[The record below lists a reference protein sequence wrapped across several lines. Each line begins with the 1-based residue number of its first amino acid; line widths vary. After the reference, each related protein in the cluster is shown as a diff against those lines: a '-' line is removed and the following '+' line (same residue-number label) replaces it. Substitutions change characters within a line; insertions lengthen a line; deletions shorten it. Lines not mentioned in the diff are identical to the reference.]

1 MSLDFDFSEKT
12 EKGPSGSIADSIA
25 SMDQQDQAM
34 LNNARIIASQ
44 ISPDEA
50 AEIKHLADKN
60 GITFEMAKA
69 DKVKAK
75 TDEMLS
81 KMQEVR
87 QKAPY
92 LSKLLGNTTYMSL
105 CQDDID
111 NLMKIETNFAEKTWD
126 VGRSAVAAVPDMI
139 GGVGSGFFQLAAM
152 YQRGKNAIHQG
163 VANKAMEIMKNN
175 GMENSR
181 TYSFIQ
187 SHAKAMDET
196 TKFMN
201 EFATGARQ
209 AADDSWGAFADR
221 IRPEERRQ
229 NVATRI
235 AETVGQIG
243 TQVAMGGYGWIAM
256 GLNTLDDQQQLM
268 REKGIYGTGRADMA
282 AASSAV
288 LEGLIERQA
297 LGRYLNKANLGLGWK
312 RRLIR
317 AGVNAGLEGLEEG
330 TQNITTDMIDMY
342 VGGIEKDWADIG
354 KDAAVATFYAA
365 AGAGLFSSA
374 QGLVP
379 SNRTQR
385 RQERLRQER
394 LTNGER
400 INLMNAMI
408 DKGKSILGKGNV
420 GEAEMKAFEEKGD
433 IEDVK
438 NAQGLLAA
446 FADKMTQ
453 DAFSEPVIAVQG
465 LTQLGD
471 IADASKTLKRDKA
484 TFIKMVDEI
493 TKQSGTNVVYFNAAD
508 LKESFGENEGDL
520 KAVLYQMDVGEE
532 EFNQAVETGS
542 DIQVGTGT
550 YVANIAKNEQVF
562 DQMNKLARL
571 KEDAPSYNEVNQI
584 VQQTRKEIAEYKEQ
598 TQREM
603 TPREQSSRQVYENVF
618 QALRGLKINK
628 TEADAI
634 ATIWTAR
641 ANTFTAGKDMMPMD
655 WFNRA
660 TRGNLTITRKG
671 VAAQISTNDNLK
683 FERIPKENAELIKY
697 IYELRRP
704 VKEKGKL
711 GQTLL
716 EFLGKRGG
724 LKNDFGELKAMD
736 ADKWHKEKPGR
747 PRLMREDGVD
757 LDDAA
762 LAAWEAG
769 YFGYGGERPDI
780 NDLLELIR
788 EELAGRKIYP
798 QTGDSFEKQME
809 IEQKEN
815 EYSYVDD
822 ILTAYGLSLAHSDI
836 NKIAEAIRDFQQK
849 EKIRSENTPQQAT
862 QSEQATDED
871 FDLGMD
877 ILAQSSLKKTPI
889 VDLTASFKK
898 NPSIDDVKNFLD
910 KVVKEGSSYAT
921 LSPDWLIDVKG
932 TRRSKQHIAYSDAWN
947 NMSRQE
953 KNRHNKYVIAFE
965 KIVNNSEYSHTRR
978 NTKIDKKPN
987 VSKYHYFTS
996 RVKIGDK
1003 IYDIVLDTEQYK
1015 GESEKKPQTVHLYN
1029 IKEAPASSS
1038 KTTIKE
1044 QGTSRNNIAQSNTD
1058 VNTLYQSAFHGTP
1071 SKELEGGHFSL
1082 EKINTGE
1089 GTQAHG
1095 YGLYFT
1101 TSYNVADNH
1110 YRKKLAAGYTSIK
1123 LDGKEYSGNTPEGL
1137 AYLSYKRMGNN
1148 VDEAIKD
1155 YETSLKENADLKGSF
1170 EYEFDKKSLE
1180 FLVKNKGRMSEIEE
1194 TKNNGQV
1201 YEVDIPENPFMI
1213 DEQATFENQSPFVQE
1228 VFERISSDF
1237 GIQTKGDIQ
1246 AGVNFHG
1253 VTGKY
1258 VYNKLAGK
1266 IGSSEKA
1273 SKILH
1278 DYGIKGITYNGKQ
1291 DGRCFVIFNPD
1302 DVKVIQKFYQDG
1314 IGGKAN
1320 AAVDFTNENRILLKL
1335 FEGANKSTLLHETAH
1350 IFLRDLIQSA
1360 VNDKTSAAQLEVLKK
1375 WFGSKEISPQN
1386 EEKFAR
1392 AFEKYFMEGKAPS
1405 EELCPVFAR
1414 FRRWLLDIYKSL
1426 MGIDRAAG
1434 QTVNITPEIRALF
1447 DSLIA
1452 TDEQIHQAR
1461 VINAQDT
1468 VLPEDYFKTKEEY
1481 QVYLENLNNANERAF
1496 DKVVERRADAI
1507 AKMREREY
1515 LAEFKQALEEAKL
1528 IVAETPQYQLVDAL
1542 NRGEVKLNKSAVES
1556 YGNKVSE
1563 SWLDENGLMPDDV
1576 ASEFGWQN
1584 GDAMMT
1590 ALETMPSAQE
1600 AASKIAGQTM
1610 LERHDELFDEL
1621 SIKDS
1626 AARAIYNNETIER
1639 LVQEEIKIKGERPAT
1654 KTKDI
1659 LLKAVQAGGNNIIR
1673 NALLSEAT
1681 NVRKYAKQAM
1691 KAGEDYEYAIRNN
1704 IRHKALEAKHRQ
1716 AMASYLVKRAYEA
1729 EVDVRKAERYFNDIK
1744 GREAIVGTKYFEQI
1758 KALLARHGY
1767 WDTDF
1772 KPRQGFAE
1780 FAEALKNN
1788 GEPVP
1793 VVNPGLLETGHQNY
1807 WKMTYGDFM
1816 NLYEAVKS
1824 IYTVG
1829 RNSRLMMKEGK
1840 KQELE
1845 TVAKTLTDSIYTNTK
1860 ATKTATT
1867 DMLKERTTWERF
1879 TDKLKQLESWLVK
1892 TEQVCLELDGGQA
1905 GVFTEEFYKR
1915 MSDAETATNMELNG
1929 VDLKL
1934 AEIFKNYDAAK
1945 LAMKFQIGPKEMT
1958 FKQILM
1964 LGMNWGNEG
1973 NRQAILNSPYGLT
1986 EFNIRQ
1992 ALAKL
1997 SKEDWDNIQKTWDLM
2012 ESYRDRSFDLE
2023 ERMTGVRPKA
2033 VEPSV
2038 VHTAFGDYKGGYF
2051 PIAFDPEKSS
2061 VVEDREIRRAMD
2073 NQFSTPQ
2080 FRRITNRGFLK
2091 SRQGSVQPVLLND
2104 LNVVKKHFVD
2114 LITDL
2119 NYREAKIDMVR
2130 LLKNEDLKKAIQ
2142 SRIGRHGFD
2151 SLQKWVLDSGL
2162 KQMPVAAPDRVL
2174 DTLRI
2179 NAVKFSMAGNV
2190 KVMATQFSG
2199 LGATMAEVGGF
2210 NTVRWL
2216 GHYLEALSTGQLKT
2230 YGEFILSRSKFMQLR
2245 AKELDRDLKDF
2256 YNKNIG
2262 KSKAGIF
2269 IDDKV
2274 EFLLQGIQ
2282 KMDFVV
2288 SSISWRAGYEK
2299 AILEGKTEAQAV
2311 AYADSVVRLTQ
2322 GAGRGVDQSRIQREN
2337 STWKMIT
2344 SFYSVFNVMYNR
2356 YRRAIRDIQLGR
2368 GYERLIREAC
2378 YTWLTQAALEGL
2390 IRWLFDYD
2398 KKKNRSYVSHFAE
2411 QAVSQLF
2418 STNPITFY
2426 ASSGLGRIAA
2436 GENAAT
2442 SSAQP
2447 IAFTVFDTSSRAI
2460 QNIVKGNGTK
2470 ALKNVAEGVGMST
2483 GFLSRAEITATEA
2496 MLNQLKKGYFDPM
2509 EYISGVKRK

>member
-12 EKGPSGSIADSIA
+12 EKGPRGSIADSIA

-34 LNNARIIASQ
+34 LNNARIVASQ

-81 KMQEVR
+81 KMKEVR

-126 VGRSAVAAVPDMI
+126 VGRSVVAAVPDMI

-152 YQRGKNAIHQG
+152 YQRGKNAAHQSL
-163 VANKAMEIMKNN
+163 ANKAMEIMKNN

-187 SHAKAMDET
+187 AHAKAMDDT

-201 EFATGARQ
+201 EFATDAKQ
-209 AADDSWGAFADR
+209 AADDSWGALADW

-394 LTNGER
+394 MTNGER

-471 IADASKTLKRDKA
+471 IADASKTIKRDKA

-532 EFNQAVETGS
+532 EFNQAVENGS

-562 DQMNKLARL
+562 DQMNKVARL

-683 FERIPKENAELIKY
+683 FERIPKEKDELIEYLK
-697 IYELRRP
+697 ELRRP
-704 VKEKGKL
+704 IKGKNKIGL
-711 GQTLL
+711 SLL
-716 EFLGKRGG
+716 EYIAQNGG
-724 LKNDFGELKAMD
+724 LKESGGELKAMD
-736 ADKWHKEKPGR
+736 ADKWHREKPGR
-747 PRLMREDGVD
+747 RKLVREDGVS
-757 LDDAA
+757 LDDMA
-762 LAAWEAG
+762 LSAWESG
-769 YFGYGGERPDI
+769 YFGYGTDRPTV
-780 NDLLELIR
+780 NDLLDKIR
-788 EELAGRKIYP
+788 EELAGRKVYP
-798 QTGDSFEKQME
+798 QTPEVINAQEE
-809 IEQKEN
+809 IERKEEEFN
-815 EYSYVDD
+815 YMDD
-822 ILTAYGLSLAHSDI
+822 IMAGYNLSLMQSDL
-836 NKIAEAIRDFQQK
+836 NQLADAFRDYQK
-849 EKIRSENTPQQAT
+849 KQKQAQET
-862 QSEQATDED
+862 VKQEQSE
-871 FDLGMD
+871 
-877 ILAQSSLKKTPI
+877 
-889 VDLTASFKK
+889 
-898 NPSIDDVKNFLD
+898 PSIDDYELGWD
-910 KVVKEGSSYAT
+910 LLEQA
-921 LSPDWLIDVKG
+921 
-932 TRRSKQHIAYSDAWN
+932 
-947 NMSRQE
+947 
-953 KNRHNKYVIAFE
+953 AFAG
-965 KIVNNSEYSHTRR
+965 
-978 NTKIDKKPN
+978 
-987 VSKYHYFTS
+987 S
-996 RVKIGDK
+996 RVD
-1003 IYDIVLDTEQYK
+1003 YDH
-1015 GESEKKPQTVHLYN
+1015 P
-1029 IKEAPASSS
+1029 
-1038 KTTIKE
+1038 
-1044 QGTSRNNIAQSNTD
+1044 
-1058 VNTLYQSAFHGTP
+1058 
-1071 SKELEGGHFSL
+1071 SL
-1082 EKINTGE
+1082 EAIGTGE
-1089 GTQAHG
+1089 GASAHG
-1095 YGLYFT
+1095 YGLYYAISREVAEKYRQRFELDAGT
-1101 TSYNVADNH
+1101 PESAAKNILRNQTMEDAIADTERAITYHEDNIKNAQKNLKEGKFVADGYIETQEVMKKRHEEALKVLRSTTKEELMNRKIGQVHEVDVPDNPYLLDEKKPFSQQSPYIKAKIDELIDSMPEENTAPGKNREQFRKFVHGLHGALGMSRIYLYIADAIH
-1110 YRKKLAAGYTSIK
+1110 YQETGNGTIPT
-1123 LDGKEYSGNTPEGL
+1123 KEYM
-1137 AYLSYKRMGNN
+1137 R
-1148 VDEAIKD
+1148 
-1155 YETSLKENADLKGSF
+1155 
-1170 EYEFDKKSLE
+1170 
-1180 FLVKNKGRMSEIEE
+1180 
-1194 TKNNGQV
+1194 
-1201 YEVDIPENPFMI
+1201 
-1213 DEQATFENQSPFVQE
+1213 
-1228 VFERISSDF
+1228 
-1237 GIQTKGDIQ
+1237 
-1246 AGVNFHG
+1246 
-1253 VTGKY
+1253 
-1258 VYNKLAGK
+1258 
-1266 IGSSEKA
+1266 KA
-1273 SKILH
+1273 SELMHKH
-1278 DYGIKGITYNGKQ
+1278 GIKGISYDGRQ
-1291 DGRCFVIFNPD
+1291 DGPCVVIFNPS

-1314 IGGKAN
+1314 LDGKAN
-1320 AAVDFTNENRILLKL
+1320 AAVDFTNDNRILLKL
-1335 FEGANKSTLLHETAH
+1335 FEGANKSSLLHETAH

-1375 WFGSKEISPQN
+1375 WFGGKEINPQH

-1405 EELCPVFAR
+1405 EELRPVFAR

-1496 DKVVERRADAI
+1496 DEVVERRAEAI
-1507 AKMREREY
+1507 TKMREREY

-1600 AASKIAGQTM
+1600 AASKIAGKTM

-1626 AARAIYNNETIER
+1626 AARAIYNDETIER

-1654 KTKDI
+1654 QTKDI

-1673 NALLSEAT
+1673 NALLGEAT

-1716 AMASYLVKRAYEA
+1716 AMSSYLVKRAYEA

-1767 WDTDF
+1767 WDTEF
-1772 KPRQGFAE
+1772 KPRQGFNE
-1780 FAEALKNN
+1780 FAESLKNN
-1788 GEPVP
+1788 GETVP
-1793 VVNPGLLETGHQNY
+1793 VVNPALLETGHQNY

-1845 TVAKTLTDSIYTNTK
+1845 TVAKTLTDSIYQNTK
-1860 ATKTATT
+1860 ATKTAPT

-1934 AEIFKNYDAAK
+1934 AEIFKNYDAGK
-1945 LAMKFQIGPKEMT
+1945 LGMKFQIGPKEMT

-2130 LLKNEDLKKAIQ
+2130 LLKNDDLKKAIQ

-2151 SLQKWVLDSGL
+2151 ALQKWVLDSGL
-2162 KQMPVAAPDRVL
+2162 KQMPVSAPDRVL

-2199 LGATMAEVGGF
+2199 LGATMSEVGGL

-2256 YNKNIG
+2256 YNKNLG

-2299 AILEGKTEAQAV
+2299 AVLEGKTEAQAIE
-2311 AYADSVVRLTQ
+2311 YADSVVRLTQ

-2390 IRWLFDYD
+2390 IRWLFDND

-2460 QNIVKGNGTK
+2460 QNIVKGNGGK

-2483 GFLSRAEITATEA
+2483 GYLSRAEITAAEA

-2509 EYISGVKRK
+2509 EYISGVKNK

>member
-12 EKGPSGSIADSIA
+12 EKGPRGSIADSIA

-75 TDEMLS
+75 TDAMLS

-92 LSKLLGNTTYMSL
+92 LSKLLGNATYMSL

-111 NLMKIETNFAEKTWD
+111 NLMKIETNLLEKTWD
-126 VGRSAVAAVPDMI
+126 VGRSAVAVVPDMI
-139 GGVGSGFFQLAAM
+139 GGVGSGVFQLAAM

-163 VANKAMEIMKNN
+163 VANKTMEIMKNN

-181 TYSFIQ
+181 TYSFLQ
-187 SHAKAMDET
+187 AHTKAMDDT

-201 EFATGARQ
+201 EFATGAKQ
-209 AADDSWGAFADR
+209 AADDSWGALADW

-282 AASSAV
+282 ATSSAV

-365 AGAGLFSSA
+365 AGAGIFSSA

-394 LTNGER
+394 MTNGER

-408 DKGKSILGKGNV
+408 DKGKSLLGKGNV

-520 KAVLYQMDVGEE
+520 KAVLYQMDVGED
-532 EFNQAVETGS
+532 EFNQAVENGS

-562 DQMNKLARL
+562 DQMNKVARL

-584 VQQTRKEIAEYKEQ
+584 VQQTWKEIAEYKEQ

-603 TPREQSSRQVYENVF
+603 TPREQSSKQVYENVF

-671 VAAQISTNDNLK
+671 MAAQISTDDNLK
-683 FERIPKENAELIKY
+683 FERIPKEKDELIEYLK
-697 IYELRRP
+697 ELRRP
-704 VKEKGKL
+704 IKGKNKIGL
-711 GQTLL
+711 SLL
-716 EFLGKRGG
+716 EYIAQNGG
-724 LKNDFGELKAMD
+724 LKESGGELKAMD
-736 ADKWHKEKPGR
+736 ADKWHREKPGR
-747 PRLMREDGVD
+747 RKLVREDGVS
-757 LDDAA
+757 LDDMA
-762 LAAWEAG
+762 LSAWENG
-769 YFGYGGERPDI
+769 YFGYGTDRPTV
-780 NDLLELIR
+780 NDLLDKIR
-788 EELAGRKIYP
+788 EELAGQKIYA
-798 QTGDSFEKQME
+798 QTPEVMNAQEE
-809 IEQKEN
+809 IERKEEEFN
-815 EYSYVDD
+815 YMDD
-822 ILTAYGLSLAHSDI
+822 IMAGYNLSLMQSDL
-836 NKIAEAIRDFQQK
+836 NQLADAFRDYQKQQLAK
-849 EKIRSENTPQQAT
+849 ETA
-862 QSEQATDED
+862 
-871 FDLGMD
+871 
-877 ILAQSSLKKTPI
+877 KKTSYEPSVI
-889 VDLTASFKK
+889 DYELGWDL
-898 NPSIDDVKNFLD
+898 L
-910 KVVKEGSSYAT
+910 E
-921 LSPDWLIDVKG
+921 
-932 TRRSKQHIAYSDAWN
+932 
-947 NMSRQE
+947 
-953 KNRHNKYVIAFE
+953 
-965 KIVNNSEYSHTRR
+965 
-978 NTKIDKKPN
+978 
-987 VSKYHYFTS
+987 
-996 RVKIGDK
+996 
-1003 IYDIVLDTEQYK
+1003 
-1015 GESEKKPQTVHLYN
+1015 
-1029 IKEAPASSS
+1029 
-1038 KTTIKE
+1038 
-1044 QGTSRNNIAQSNTD
+1044 
-1058 VNTLYQSAFHGTP
+1058 QSAFAGSGVDYEHP
-1071 SKELEGGHFSL
+1071 SL
-1082 EKINTGE
+1082 EAIGTGE
-1089 GTQAHG
+1089 GHQAHG
-1095 YGLYFT
+1095 YGLYYALTRSVAEDYRRRFAQTLRNAKYDGKSYLDTELSVFSLQPELMETLFT
-1101 TSYNVADNH
+1101 KGKEAAIEHLKRRKEGAEKIVKTSKSATLKLGSSAFINNFNRYLEILQSLDENKISAPKGQVHEVEIPDNP
-1110 YRKKLAAGYTSIK
+1110 YLLNEEKGFNEQSKYVQSK
-1123 LDGKEYSGNTPEGL
+1123 LDSLLDSFPEKEAAKGKTREEFKNFVHGLKGTLGMSKIYIYIADALHYQETGKPTMPTKEYF
-1137 AYLSYKRMGNN
+1137 K
-1148 VDEAIKD
+1148 K
-1155 YETSLKENADLKGSF
+1155 TSEL
-1170 EYEFDKKSLE
+1170 
-1180 FLVKNKGRMSEIEE
+1180 MH
-1194 TKNNGQV
+1194 Q
-1201 YEVDIPENPFMI
+1201 
-1213 DEQATFENQSPFVQE
+1213 
-1228 VFERISSDF
+1228 
-1237 GIQTKGDIQ
+1237 
-1246 AGVNFHG
+1246 H
-1253 VTGKY
+1253 
-1258 VYNKLAGK
+1258 
-1266 IGSSEKA
+1266 
-1273 SKILH
+1273 
-1278 DYGIKGITYNGKQ
+1278 GIKGISYKGLA
-1291 DGRCFVIFNPD
+1291 DGPCVVIFNPA
-1302 DVKVIQKFYQDG
+1302 DVKVVQKFYQDG
-1314 IGGKAN
+1314 IDGKAN

-1360 VNDKTSAAQLEVLKK
+1360 VNDKTSTAQLEVLKK
-1375 WFGSKEISPQN
+1375 WFGSKEINPQH

-1405 EELCPVFAR
+1405 EELRPVFAR

-1426 MGIDRAAG
+1426 MGIDRSAG
-1434 QTVNITPEIRALF
+1434 QTVNITPEIRTLF

-1468 VLPEDYFKTKEEY
+1468 ILPEDYFKTKEEY

-1496 DKVVERRADAI
+1496 DEVVERRADAI

-1528 IVAETPQYQLVDAL
+1528 IVAEAPQYQLVDAL
-1542 NRGEVKLNKSAVES
+1542 NRGEVKLNKAAVES

-1600 AASKIAGQTM
+1600 AASKIASQTM

-1659 LLKAVQAGGNNIIR
+1659 LLKAVQAGGNNIIH
-1673 NALLSEAT
+1673 NALLCEAI

-1780 FAEALKNN
+1780 FAESLKNN

-1793 VVNPGLLETGHQNY
+1793 VVNPRLLETGHQNY

-1840 KQELE
+1840 KQEVE
-1845 TVAKTLTDSIYTNTK
+1845 TVAKTLTDSIYNNTK
-1860 ATKTATT
+1860 ATKTAPT

-1945 LAMKFQIGPKEMT
+1945 LAMKFQIGPKEIT

-2023 ERMTGVRPKA
+2023 ERMTGVRPQA

-2061 VVEDREIRRAMD
+2061 VVEDREIRQAMD

-2151 SLQKWVLDSGL
+2151 ALQKWVLDSGL
-2162 KQMPVAAPDRVL
+2162 KQMPVSAPDRVL
-2174 DTLRI
+2174 DTLRV

-2216 GHYLEALSTGQLKT
+2216 GHYLEALSSGQLKN

-2256 YNKNIG
+2256 YNKNLG

-2378 YTWLTQAALEGL
+2378 YTWLTQAALESL
-2390 IRWLFDYD
+2390 IRWLFDND

-2442 SSAQP
+2442 FSAQP

-2483 GFLSRAEITATEA
+2483 SYLSRAEITAAEA

-2509 EYISGVKRK
+2509 EYISGVKNK